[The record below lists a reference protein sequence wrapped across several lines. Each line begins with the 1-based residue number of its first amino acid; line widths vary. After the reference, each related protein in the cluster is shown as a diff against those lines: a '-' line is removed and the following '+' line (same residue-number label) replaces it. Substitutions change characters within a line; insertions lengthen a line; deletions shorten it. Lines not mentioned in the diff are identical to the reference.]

1 MAKIPLLECLTRQS
15 YRESLEKS
23 SSPHP
28 RTDEEDENGDEEVGE
43 TSTQSAILCPAD
55 SQKNRKSPSPVSASG
70 EASSQASSSPQDR
83 LKSNCNLKAALEEEE
98 ESPERG
104 ATPSFNVT
112 LLDWINVQDRPNDVE
127 SVVRKC
133 FDSINRVSNRR
144 VIMGGNVLVKNMNQF
159 VNLWQPLY
167 CLEVTSSGHY
177 GILCQCRGVSL
188 LLYYLYQITYI
199 YAAVSKQEHLKLLI
213 YNLKSVM

>member
-1 MAKIPLLECLTRQS
+1 MAKIPLLESLTQQS
-15 YRESLEKS
+15 YRECLEKS

-28 RTDEEDENGDEEVGE
+28 RTTDENEDEVGE
-43 TSTQSAILCPAD
+43 TSTQSVILCPAD

-83 LKSNCNLKAALEEEE
+83 LKSICSLKAALEEEE

-144 VIMGGNVLVKNMNQF
+144 VFGNEMF
-159 VNLWQPLY
+159 W
-167 CLEVTSSGHY
+167 
-177 GILCQCRGVSL
+177 
-188 LLYYLYQITYI
+188 
-199 YAAVSKQEHLKLLI
+199 LKI
-213 YNLKSVM
+213 

>member
-1 MAKIPLLECLTRQS
+1 LGTAVSVMAKIPLLECLTRQS
-15 YRESLEKS
+15 YRESLEKT
-23 SSPHP
+23 
-28 RTDEEDENGDEEVGE
+28 TDEEDENDEVGE

-70 EASSQASSSPQDR
+70 EASSQA
-83 LKSNCNLKAALEEEE
+83 LKSSCSLKAALEEEE

-133 FDSINRVSNRR
+133 FDSINR
-144 VIMGGNVLVKNMNQF
+144 
-159 VNLWQPLY
+159 
-167 CLEVTSSGHY
+167 
-177 GILCQCRGVSL
+177 
-188 LLYYLYQITYI
+188 
-199 YAAVSKQEHLKLLI
+199 
-213 YNLKSVM
+213 

>member
-28 RTDEEDENGDEEVGE
+28 STTDEEDKNEDEVGDA
-43 TSTQSAILCPAD
+43 STQSAVLCPAE
-55 SQKNRKSPSPVSASG
+55 SQKNRKSLSPVSASV
-70 EASSQASSSPQDR
+70 EVSSQASSSPQDR
-83 LKSNCNLKAALEEEE
+83 LKSSCSLKAALEEEE

-104 ATPSFNVT
+104 AAPSFNVT

-144 VIMGGNVLVKNMNQF
+144 VTGKEMF
-159 VNLWQPLY
+159 W
-167 CLEVTSSGHY
+167 
-177 GILCQCRGVSL
+177 
-188 LLYYLYQITYI
+188 
-199 YAAVSKQEHLKLLI
+199 LKT
-213 YNLKSVM
+213 